1 MTATVSLSHTPSAAV
16 MTKTVIAGGGG
27 GGGGP
32 SRSRGGRQ
40 YEHLTETDVEISAL
54 LEELNDS

>member
-27 GGGGP
+27 VGGV